1 MGRSKVF
8 AWPGLEGRAAMRV
21 DLHIHTQP
29 RSSCSFITPVDLIR
43 EAGRLGLDAVC
54 LTEHQNRW
62 NAQAIEELAGETRIR
77 IFQGNEITTN
87 QGDILVFG
95 YPEEVKGVVAIQDLR
110 RAVSGAGGLMIAA
123 HPFRGFL
130 LFGITQ
136 LQMKVEQ
143 ACQRSVFQYVDGVEV
158 LNCKVT
164 DPENEMARQVA
175 ERLGLL
181 GVAGSDAHRIDEIGR
196 CVTIFQKEIRNEKEL
211 LAELRAG
218 RFRTE
223 LRN

>member
-1 MGRSKVF
+1 
-8 AWPGLEGRAAMRV
+8 MRI
-21 DLHIHTQP
+21 DLHIHTRP
-29 RSSCSFITPVDLIR
+29 RSSCSAIDPAELI
-43 EAGRLGLDAVC
+43 EAARRTGLDGLC

-62 NAQAIEELAGETRIR
+62 APREVEELAGKGGIR

-95 YPEEVKGVVAIQDLR
+95 YPEDVQGVVSIQDLR
-110 RAVSGAGGLMIAA
+110 QKVESAGGLMMAA

-136 LQMKVEQ
+136 LQMDVEQ
-143 ACQRSVFQYVDGVEV
+143 ACQRTVFQHVDGLEV
-158 LNCKVT
+158 YNCKVT

-181 GVAGSDAHRIDEIGR
+181 GVAGSDAHRVEEVGR
-196 CVTIFQKEIRNEKEL
+196 CVTVFEREIHTEQEL
-211 LAELRAG
+211 IQELRAR
-218 RFRTE
+218 RFKTE
-223 LRN
+223 FRKS